1 MNIAELLIITHTLG
15 GVILV
20 YIAFKAYFRT
30 KKRSL
35 GVLAFGLTMAML
47 SHTLV
52 NAILFYFSYDNL
64 LIEIIGESFEILGI
78 ILILVAIRMIKDDE

>member
-1 MNIAELLIITHTLG
+1 MNIAELLIISHSLG
-15 GVILV
+15 GVILM

-30 KKRSL
+30 QKSSL

-52 NAILFYFSYDNL
+52 DVILIYYSYNIL
-64 LIEIIGESFEILGI
+64 LLEIIGETSEIIGI
-78 ILILVAIRMIKDDE
+78 ILILVAIRMIKDD